1 MPYFNTTA
9 AWCGQAVPLFPAG
22 HVQIPA
28 EQSTVYIVF
37 GCFLLGTWYW
47 KGFLSS

>member
-22 HVQIPA
+22 HVQIPV
-28 EQSTVYIVF
+28 EQS
-37 GCFLLGTWYW
+37 LLRPSNTHGRN
-47 KGFLSS
+47 KH